1 VPNVVY
7 SCGSLVHRGQLIIPY
22 AMSDYGTTFATLPLC
37 DVLAAMDSPLHLAF
51 PFSRVGARSGVLRS
65 KNDVLSARTAKATA
79 EITPGKFLGHTQ
91 LGLTFRARHDRKQ
104 ANLNRGTSGGLQP
117 RADSRFAVWGD
128 VWAAGVVWAR
138 CPL

>member
-1 VPNVVY
+1 MMEVLCNARLRNSFGSRPFH
-7 SCGSLVHRGQLIIPY
+7 SCGRLGGYQLTRK
-22 AMSDYGTTFATLPLC
+22 G
-37 DVLAAMDSPLHLAF
+37 AAVQF
-51 PFSRVGARSGVLRS
+51 GRVGARSGVLRS
-65 KNDVLSARTAKATA
+65 KNDVLSARTARATA